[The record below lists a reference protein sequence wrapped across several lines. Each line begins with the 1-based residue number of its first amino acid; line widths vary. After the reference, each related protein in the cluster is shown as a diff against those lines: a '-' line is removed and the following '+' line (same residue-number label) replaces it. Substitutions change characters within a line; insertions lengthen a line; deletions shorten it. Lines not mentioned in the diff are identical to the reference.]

1 MSNTPY
7 RARSPL
13 DQMEYLGDHVELP
26 LPPLPVGTVVEFN
39 PKGMHPSDMA
49 YYKRLGLKLI
59 IQDTKKIVRSLR
71 RQGFASGDALNAP
84 LPKFNTDK
92 IRQIAH
98 VVANAHTMEIAGWK
112 PKGMHVVGTLG
123 HQSYLQDGQCH
134 SGVSYEA
141 YLLFRCTL
149 NGSEVVYIC
158 PHAIVSSRAL
168 RAKEKV
174 TVEPALAD

>member
-1 MSNTPY
+1 MSTPY

-26 LPPLPVGTVVEFN
+26 TPPLPVGTQVEFN
-39 PKGMHPSDMA
+39 PKGMHKSDMA

-59 IQDTKKIVRSLR
+59 VNDTKQVVRSLR
-71 RQGFASGDALNAP
+71 KQGFAKEGINAP

-123 HQSYLQDGQCH
+123 HQSYLRDGQCH
-134 SGVSYEA
+134 GGVSYDA

-149 NGSEVVYIC
+149 DGKEIVYIC

-168 RAKEKV
+168 KAKEKPP
-174 TVEPALAD
+174 VEPAVSE